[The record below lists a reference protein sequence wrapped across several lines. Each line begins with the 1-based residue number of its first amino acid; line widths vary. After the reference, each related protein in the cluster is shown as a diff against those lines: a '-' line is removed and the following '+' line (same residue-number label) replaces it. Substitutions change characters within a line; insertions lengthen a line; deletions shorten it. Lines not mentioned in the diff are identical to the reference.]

1 MYFQGRRSMFAF
13 VCYLIQ
19 IEILFLFLKNQWK
32 KVRDGYKKAIEKHVE
47 QTRFVAGSSKL
58 ATCRNF

>member
-1 MYFQGRRSMFAF
+1 MFAF